1 MKLVLPEV
9 DTVFDCDAD
18 SVNCLVIEN
27 QGMLSR
33 IMRDLYDQ
41 INGQEG
47 RSVLSENDRVL
58 PIGKNMELLS
68 QFVPFQISQR
78 HLVNKA
84 ISVLHQIAM
93 DEVHY
98 MRTAELM
105 SEIERYLLELSM
117 DTVGDIEFTGATA
130 EILLKA
136 CGLSF
141 SEDYDSLAEKLIDY
155 FELVTEYERKKLF
168 VLMNVRSFLSDM
180 EMEQFIQTALQH
192 GYQLFL
198 VESFSRSTLKS
209 ENRYLI
215 DENLCEIC

>member
-27 QGMLSR
+27 QGLLSR

-192 GYQLFL
+192 G
-198 VESFSRSTLKS
+198 
-209 ENRYLI
+209 
-215 DENLCEIC
+215 